1 MYLQPWYIIKILN
14 TFVYNTFTF
23 TLLCNPIVY
32 RGYSRN
38 RPKGGPM
45 DYFMRFSNYFG
56 QYTQVVWE
64 ISSRK
69 VIFVVFCVNKY

>member
-56 QYTQVVWE
+56 QYTQVVWK
-64 ISSRK
+64 SHLGRLYLLY
-69 VIFVVFCVNKY
+69 FV